1 MRCQFCD
8 GGKIDW
14 PTLIDGRQHTVKID
28 CPECGG
34 TGHLH
39 CCEGLR
45 EQPHPTM
52 LLQAEQDRPEIPANA
67 RIARAVRVPKGNC
80 EDEPR

>member
-1 MRCQFCD
+1 MRCTECHGRGVFGTINSD
-8 GGKIDW
+8 GEYG
-14 PTLIDGRQHTVKID
+14 PLFPRALP

-45 EQPHPTM
+45 EQPET
-52 LLQAEQDRPEIPANA
+52 EKD
-67 RIARAVRVPKGNC
+67 C
-80 EDEPR
+80 EDGHR

>member
-45 EQPHPTM
+45 EQP
-52 LLQAEQDRPEIPANA
+52 EKDR
-67 RIARAVRVPKGNC
+67 
-80 EDEPR
+80 EDEHADRGDTFS

>member
-8 GGKIDW
+8 GLGTRGKGWYERDME
-14 PTLIDGRQHTVKID
+14 P

-45 EQPHPTM
+45 EQHHPTM
-52 LLQAEQDRPEIPANA
+52 LFQAEQDRPEIPATA
-67 RIARAVRVPKGNC
+67 RISMAVHVTKGDC
-80 EDEPR
+80 EDERR

>member
-8 GGKIDW
+8 GLGTRGKGWYERDME
-14 PTLIDGRQHTVKID
+14 P

-45 EQPHPTM
+45 EQPET
-52 LLQAEQDRPEIPANA
+52 EKD
-67 RIARAVRVPKGNC
+67 C
-80 EDEPR
+80 EDEHR

>member
-14 PTLIDGRQHTVKID
+14 PTLIEGQTHAIRID

-34 TGHLH
+34 TGEVTVVDTAGWARFAD
-39 CCEGLR
+39 C
-45 EQPHPTM
+45 
-52 LLQAEQDRPEIPANA
+52 PEC
-67 RIARAVRVPKGNC
+67 GWL
-80 EDEPR
+80 

>member
-8 GGKIDW
+8 GTGKLSG
-14 PTLIDGRQHTVKID
+14 LINNRRSFYPQVPCGH
-28 CPECGG
+28 CGG

-45 EQPHPTM
+45 EQPET
-52 LLQAEQDRPEIPANA
+52 EKD
-67 RIARAVRVPKGNC
+67 C
-80 EDEPR
+80 EDEHR

>member
-28 CPECGG
+28 CHECGG

-45 EQPHPTM
+45 EQPERHLTA
-52 LLQAEQDRPEIPANA
+52 AEQ
-67 RIARAVRVPKGNC
+67 RVLDGALRRYVKGTQNV
-80 EDEPR
+80 

>member
-45 EQPHPTM
+45 EQP
-52 LLQAEQDRPEIPANA
+52 EKD
-67 RIARAVRVPKGNC
+67 C
-80 EDEPR
+80 EDEHR